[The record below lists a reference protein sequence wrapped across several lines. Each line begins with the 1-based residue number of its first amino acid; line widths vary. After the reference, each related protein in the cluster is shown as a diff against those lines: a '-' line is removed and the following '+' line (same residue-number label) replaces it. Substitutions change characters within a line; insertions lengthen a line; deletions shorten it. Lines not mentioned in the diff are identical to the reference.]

1 MSNNIEVAK
10 QLILDAGRTI
20 YSDRPGVHGSAE
32 NSFQMIADLWS
43 AYIRHVHYARKL
55 ETIDIELRPVDV
67 AQMMV
72 QLKQA
77 RAVYGRQDNRDNFV
91 DETGYSA
98 LAGMLQLPEPGMP
111 KEGDDDQRRDA

>member
-1 MSNNIEVAK
+1 VSNNIEVAK
-10 QLILDAGRTI
+10 KIVEEAAKTI
-20 YSDRPGVHGSAE
+20 GVDRPGVHGPAE

-43 AYIRHVHYARKL
+43 VYINHVHYARNL
-55 ETIDIELRPVDV
+55 SEIHVQLQPVDV

-77 RAVYGRQDNRDNFV
+77 RAIYGRKDNRDNFV

-98 LAGMLQLPEPGMP
+98 LAGMLQLPDIGTPK
-111 KEGDDDQRRDA
+111 KEGEDA